1 MPLRL
6 LALTLCVF
14 CIGTA
19 ELLPGG
25 VLPELADAFGVSIS
39 TAGLLVTVYAATM
52 MIGGPLVSGL
62 TRKVP
67 AKTLL
72 IALMAVFVAGSAVAA
87 TAPSYGVL
95 VTARIICALTHGTF
109 VAVSIVVAAGMVPPQ
124 RTAAA
129 VSTIVLGYNL
139 ATVLG
144 VPLGT
149 LVGQQW
155 GWRATFW
162 AVTALS
168 VAGAAVIC
176 LLLPAVRAEETGS
189 LRGELRA
196 FRAAGVLMSIVITVL
211 ATGGMFT
218 LITYMVPVL
227 KDVSGFSA
235 GAIPVLLVAYG
246 VGSLLG
252 NMVSGRVPADRLLP
266 ALIACLAVLT
276 GVCLLFWWVSPHP
289 VAAAVGLFVFAFVTF
304 VAAPGLQTYT
314 LTEAS
319 DAPTFSVTVSMSAF
333 GLGAVIGSW
342 YGGRVI
348 DSGLG
353 MRSVAPAA
361 GALVAVAAA
370 VALAWHLKVRA
381 GSAPAPADAPASAE
395 PAEPVTALR

>member
-25 VLPELADAFGVSIS
+25 VLPELADDFGVSIP
-39 TAGLLVTVYAATM
+39 TAGLLVAVYAATM
-52 MIGGPLVSGL
+52 MIGGPLVTGF

-72 IALMAVFVAGSAVAA
+72 IGLMAVFVLGSALAS
-87 TAPSYGVL
+87 TASSYGVL
-95 VTARIICALTHGTF
+95 VAARIVCALTHGTF
-109 VAVSIVVAAGMVPPQ
+109 VAVSIVVAAGMVPPE

-149 LVGQQW
+149 LIGQQL
-155 GWRATFW
+155 GWRSTFG
-162 AVTALS
+162 ALTVLS
-168 VAGAAVIC
+168 VAGAAVLA
-176 LLLPAVRAEETGS
+176 LLLPAVEAGETGS

-196 FRAAGVLMSIVITVL
+196 FRSGGVLMSILVTVL

-227 KDVSGFSA
+227 KDVSGWSA
-235 GAIPVLLVAYG
+235 SAIPVLLIAYG

-252 NMVSGRVPADRLLP
+252 NVVSGRVPAPSLLP
-266 ALIACLAVLT
+266 ALIGSLGVLVL
-276 GVCLLFWWVSPHP
+276 VCLLFWWVSPHP
-289 VAAAVGLFVFAFVTF
+289 VLAAGALFVFAFVTF

-348 DSGLG
+348 GTAGL
-353 MRSVAPAA
+353 RSVAPAA
-361 GALVAVAAA
+361 GALVAAAA
-370 VALAWHLKVRA
+370 LTALAWHLKVRRR
-381 GSAPAPADAPASAE
+381 S
-395 PAEPVTALR
+395 VTPDGVDRAHDTTELLTTHG

>member
-25 VLPELADAFGVSIS
+25 VLPELADDFGVSIP
-39 TAGLLVTVYAATM
+39 TAGLLIAVYAATM
-52 MIGGPLVSGL
+52 MIGGPLVTGF
-62 TRKVP
+62 TRRIP
-67 AKTLL
+67 AKALL
-72 IALMAVFVAGSAVAA
+72 IGLMVVFIAGSALAS
-87 TAPSYGVL
+87 TASSYGVL
-95 VTARIICALTHGTF
+95 VAARIVCALTHGTF
-109 VAVSIVVAAGMVPPQ
+109 VAVSIVVAAGMVPPEK
-124 RTAAA
+124 TASA

-149 LVGQQW
+149 LIGQQL
-155 GWRATFW
+155 GWRSTFGT
-162 AVTALS
+162 VTALS
-168 VAGAAVIC
+168 VAGTVVIC
-176 LLLPAVRAEETGS
+176 LLLPSVKSEQPGS
-189 LRGELRA
+189 IRGELRA
-196 FRAAGVLMSIVITVL
+196 FGSAGVLMSIVITVL

-227 KDVSGFSA
+227 IDVSGFSS
-235 GAIPVLLVAYG
+235 GAIPVLLIAYG

-252 NMVSGRVPADRLLP
+252 NVVSGRIPARALLP
-266 ALIACLAVLT
+266 ALTGSLGVLT
-276 GVCLLFWWVSPHP
+276 VVCLLFWWVSPQP
-289 VAAAVGLFVFAFVTF
+289 VLAAAGVFVFAFVTF

-342 YGGRVI
+342 YGGVVI

-361 GALVAVAAA
+361 AALVAAAA
-370 VALAWHLKVRA
+370 LTTLAWQFRVRRRSGPLDTGQRA
-381 GSAPAPADAPASAE
+381 TELQNAHG
-395 PAEPVTALR
+395 